1 MESDTSIVVHF
12 AGIERDTIGLI
23 EKFSD
28 RVTALRCQ

>member
-1 MESDTSIVVHF
+1 MESDTSIVVNLGGVDKH
-12 AGIERDTIGLI
+12 AIGLI

>member
-1 MESDTSIVVHF
+1 VERYTSIVVNLGGVDKH
-12 AGIERDTIGLI
+12 AIGLI